1 MGLPGFQAVSGHAVQ
16 YLTSSASLKCSY
28 GGCSR
33 LGTTSKQGLRV
44 CGARED
50 LGAPT
55 PARRSSRSR
64 SRVRELPQ
72 NEEEG
77 DDRSEGEGEDR
88 LRRRV
93 RGREVSY
100 NVSDAEAMLR
110 EVRDEKE
117 EAPMVQHSLAR
128 MGMINSPDRRGE
140 MTYLEEFVEQLA
152 DGKELQSNEEDIRK
166 QTTPPSMPTCR
177 RCRRATVSTST
188 S

>member
-1 MGLPGFQAVSGHAVQ
+1 M
-16 YLTSSASLKCSY
+16 
-28 GGCSR
+28 
-33 LGTTSKQGLRV
+33 
-44 CGARED
+44 
-50 LGAPT
+50 
-55 PARRSSRSR
+55 
-64 SRVRELPQ
+64 
-72 NEEEG
+72 
-77 DDRSEGEGEDR
+77 
-88 LRRRV
+88 
-93 RGREVSY
+93 
-100 NVSDAEAMLR
+100 SDAEAMLR